1 MNNRKNIL
9 SFMIATCLGLLVL
22 SSCTDNFAS
31 INTNPLFPNDDMLG
45 KDGVLNGTFL
55 PTLEFAPIHT
65 GIGGTDFVNNY
76 QVTNNLTSD
85 CWVGYMAPRD
95 AKWAGRNLSQFYF
108 DEGWTNGTFAAGISQ
123 IFSPW
128 IQLKKLNYDI
138 KNKNM
143 EIWSIA
149 QIAKIMG
156 LHRTTDKYG
165 AIPYFNVG
173 NGSFKVAYDSQEKI
187 YKSFFVELEEAV
199 DHLYT
204 FSKATPIVPKASDVV
219 YEGDALKWA
228 KLGNSL
234 MLRLAMRLRYV
245 APALSKTWAE
255 KAMSHEA
262 GMIETVADIA
272 KLEYGAGFK
281 TKNALFTIKGS
292 YDDTRMGATI
302 QCYLKGFI
310 DPRINCY
317 FEGNTSVAVP
327 PAIPPTGATYNEAA
341 KPKVEEFSPTYW
353 FKASETAFLQAEA
366 ALAGYNTNG
375 QNAKELYE
383 KGIRMSFE
391 ENGITN
397 GVEQYLQSNS
407 TPAAFVDSKRPEYS
421 ASAPSKVTVV
431 WNDGLT
437 DEEKLEKI
445 IVQKYLAIFP
455 DGMEAWSEWRRTG
468 YPKLIPANTNIS
480 NMGVVTSDGFQN
492 GVRCWPYPQ
501 KELIENAANTQ
512 DAITNFRGGV
522 NSASVN
528 VWWDVKKKT
537 I

>member
-1 MNNRKNIL
+1 MNNRRNIFK
-9 SFMIATCLGLLVL
+9 SVMAACFGLLMF
-22 SSCTDNFAS
+22 SSCTDNFED
-31 INTNPLFPNDDMLG
+31 INKNPLLPDDEMLG

-55 PTLEFAPIHT
+55 PTLQFAPIHT
-65 GIGGTDFVNNY
+65 GTGGTDFVNDY

-85 CWVGYMAPRD
+85 SWMGYMAPRD
-95 AKWAGRNLSQFYF
+95 AKWPGRNLSQFYF

-128 IQLKKLNYDI
+128 IQLKKLNYDV
-138 KNKNM
+138 KNKNL

-149 QIAKIMG
+149 QISKIMG

-173 NGSFKVAYDSQEKI
+173 SGSFKVTYDSQEAI
-187 YKSFFVELEEAV
+187 YKSFFTELEEAV
-199 DHLYT
+199 NHLYA
-204 FSKATPIVPKASDVV
+204 FSQATPIVPKASDVV
-219 YEGDALKWA
+219 YEGNALKWA

-245 APALSKTWAE
+245 DADLSRTWAE
-255 KAMSHEA
+255 KAMNHKA

-292 YDDTRMGATI
+292 YNDTRIGATI
-302 QCYLKGFI
+302 QCYLKGFA
-310 DPRINCY
+310 DPRINSY
-317 FEGNTSVAVP
+317 FEGNTNIAVP
-327 PAIPPTGATYNEAA
+327 PAIPPTGDAYNEAA
-341 KPKVEEFSPTYW
+341 KPNVEEFSPTYW

-366 ALAGYNTNG
+366 ALVGYNTNG
-375 QNAKELYE
+375 RKAKDLYE
-383 KGIRMSFE
+383 KGIRLSFE
-391 ENGITN
+391 ENGISD
-397 GVEQYLQSNS
+397 GVEQYLQGTT
-407 TPAAFVDSKRPEYS
+407 TPASFVDSKKPQYS
-421 ASAPSKVTVV
+421 ATSPSNVTVA
-431 WNDGLT
+431 WNDGLPE
-437 DEEKLEKI
+437 EEKLEKI

-480 NMGVVTSDGFQN
+480 NMGVITSDGHKD

-501 KELIENAANTQ
+501 KEMTENGVNVQ
-512 DAITNFRGGV
+512 DAITKYRGGA
-522 NSASVN
+522 NSANVN
-528 VWWDVKKKT
+528 VWWDVKIKK
-537 I
+537 